1 MSDLI
6 STKTNPIIT
15 EAPASWNTRY
25 LSPEGFVCQITLRA
39 DSGKELLE
47 KSAAAIAYLLQA
59 GCVPCEN
66 LTFRPRSNGNGSGH
80 KPEEAAPQAAP
91 AAPANGNGNGSTHL
105 CPIHGVEMKRWEKD
119 GRIWYSHKVDDG
131 WCTGK
136 SK

>member
-1 MSDLI
+1 MSDLV
-6 STKTNPIIT
+6 STKTHPIIT

-47 KSAAAIAYLLQA
+47 KSAAAIAHLLQA

-66 LTFRPRSNGNGSGH
+66 LTFRPRSNGNGNGH

-91 AAPANGNGNGSTHL
+91 AAPANGNGSGSAHL

-119 GRIWYSHKVDDG
+119 GRIWYSHKVEDG